1 MARWL
6 AKQKCRA
13 ARAQDAIADFG
24 DFKVRR
30 DRNIDALEFSNLL
43 KALQKSSKIL
53 IFQGI

>member
-43 KALQKSSKIL
+43 KALQKPSKIL